1 MKTVCP
7 HCHESSEIEAG
18 TPPETMKCRVCGH
31 DFAAAPSSPPE
42 VPVKP
47 PVVYAL
53 LNTIA
58 GVVCVIAVFVII
70 AGIMI
75 FRPMVVLI
83 GLSLIL
89 NAIFIFAFARLG
101 NDVSGIC
108 RHTELLEEL
117 VRRAAADKA

>member
-7 HCHESSEIEAG
+7 HCHESSEVEPG
-18 TPPETMKCRVCGH
+18 TSPETMKCRVCGH
-31 DFAAAPSSPPE
+31 DFTAAPSSPA

-75 FRPMVVLI
+75 FRPMVVLV

-101 NDVSGIC
+101 NDVSGIR

-117 VRRAAADKA
+117 LRRIAADNA